1 MKFNANSKKR
11 APQFRPRTNPH
22 DRQMQEPVEEA
33 KPRRPVDPERVR
45 ARTLKRAVVLLA
57 AKPRSVGEM
66 RERLLEKQWATEES
80 VEYAL
85 DKLKE
90 HKYLDDA
97 QYAQS
102 FASYQVKGK
111 PMGRS
116 RVAMDLKRK
125 QIDPD
130 TAQAALDKVFD
141 ETPETDLIDEAI
153 ARYTRTRGAPTD
165 RQAQKRLFDFLMRRG
180 FSYDLIQPRVRAAA
194 VDDEDGND
202 DTA

>member
-1 MKFNANSKKR
+1 MKPNAKAKKR

-22 DRQMQEPVEEA
+22 DRQMQEPVEET
-33 KPRRPVDPERVR
+33 KPRRPVDPGRVR
-45 ARTLKRAVVLLA
+45 ARTLKRAVALLA
-57 AKPRSVGEM
+57 AKPRSVGEL
-66 RERLLEKQWATEES
+66 RERLLEKQWATDEA

-97 QYAQS
+97 HYAES

-116 RVAMDLKRK
+116 RVAMNLTRK
-125 QIDPD
+125 HIDPD

-153 ARYTRTRGAPTD
+153 ARYTRTRGAPAD
-165 RQAQKRLFDFLMRRG
+165 RPAQKRLFDFLMRRG

-194 VDDEDGND
+194 ASIEEQDESSE
-202 DTA
+202 